1 MLDLWASHHRNT
13 DTGTGRALLF
23 SSFPFTASFSPSTAV
38 LFPIVLK
45 ISRFVLNKKNDLGFS
60 TSLGADYSTS
70 KLISL
75 SRSFALSYFHTINFS
90 VAAWTNP
97 SHPLCVQPSDICKW
111 PWPSHTQGFCI
122 GISILPTVTQCKLA
136 QMSTPFLMG
145 FKPHTKL
152 NTCLQN
158 WKCYFYMLSWKS
170 VSLSV
175 LLVDG
180 VGFNCCFVRN

>member
-13 DTGTGRALLF
+13 DIRAGRGLLF
-23 SSFPFTASFSPSTAV
+23 SSFPFTAPFSPSTAV
-38 LFPIVLK
+38 LFPIVLN
-45 ISRFVLNKKNDLGFS
+45 RFVLNVKNDLGFS

-97 SHPLCVQPSDICKW
+97 SHPLCVQPSDTCKW
-111 PWPSHTQGFCI
+111 PWLSRTQGFYI
-122 GISILPTVTQCKLA
+122 GVSILPAMMQCKLA
-136 QMSTPFLMG
+136 QMSTPFLMW
-145 FKPHTKL
+145 FVPCAKL

-158 WKCYFYMLSWKS
+158 WKYCFYMLAWKS
-170 VSLSV
+170 VNLSV
-175 LLVDG
+175 PLV
-180 VGFNCCFVRN
+180 VCVVFNCCFVRN